1 MRRRNNNE
9 NILLAISIIS
19 LALSIVLAVLLVKK
33 SSNADFSRN
42 GSDIAV
48 IVNNNEDSS
57 ENAKS
62 DTHGEFSPKM
72 QTLRE
77 SLSLTDEDMEYL
89 VLVNFE
95 NSFDSGNVSL
105 KPNSYVFDERFC
117 TYCNRSCNETAG
129 RALNELFRSGCA
141 AGYGRF
147 IVNSAFR
154 DRREQTE
161 IWEEKRSKDPHY
173 GDNPYDSPVRAMPP
187 GKSEHETGLAF
198 DVLTEEHPFANKWFG
213 TFEDGIWLREHC
225 AEYGFILRYPEDKAA
240 ITGVQ
245 YEPWHFRY
253 VGVKAAE
260 YMYEHNLC
268 LEEFLLLLDKETD
281 IGQ

>member
-1 MRRRNNNE
+1 MRRRNNE
-9 NILLAISIIS
+9 NILLTISLLS
-19 LALSIVLAVLLVKK
+19 LALSVVLAVVIVRQT
-33 SSNADFSRN
+33 SNADFANTDFTTDSSRE
-42 GSDIAV
+42 V
-48 IVNNNEDSS
+48 IVVNNKEY
-57 ENAKS
+57 KS
-62 DTHGEFSPKM
+62 DTAEEKSQE

-77 SLSLTDEDMEYL
+77 ALSLSDEDMEYL

-95 NSFDSGNVSL
+95 NSFNSGDVRL

-117 TYCNRSCNETAG
+117 TYCNRSCNEVAG
-129 RALNELFRSGCA
+129 RALNELFRCGCE

-161 IWEEKRSKDPHY
+161 IWNEKRSKDPHY
-173 GDNPYDSPVRAMPP
+173 GDNPYESPVRAMPP

-198 DVLTEEHPFANKWFG
+198 DVLTEAHPFANKWFG

-225 AEYGFILRYPEDKAA
+225 ADFGFILRYPEDKTA

-253 VGVKAAE
+253 VGVTAAK
-260 YMYEHNLC
+260 YMYENGLC
-268 LEEFLLLLDKETD
+268 LEEFWDRLAE
-281 IGQ
+281 G